1 MANQVLKFAD
11 RVAESTVSTGT
22 GDIELSGAIDS
33 DHESFGNQFSDGDVI
48 PCVVFGGGQWMTFI
62 GTYNS
67 GTDSLTR
74 TTFKDSSTG
83 SNISLSGTM
92 TVLCAWGAQS
102 LFDMQKFFTLTD
114 AATVAVDLSKFINAK
129 VTLGGNRALGAPTNC
144 VEGQSGV
151 IQVIQDGTGSR
162 TMTFDAAWDF
172 GVAGDPTL
180 STTAATVDLIAYC
193 VIDAATPVVRCSFIG
208 G

>member
-22 GDIELSGAIDS
+22 GDIELSGAIDT
-33 DHESFGNQFSDGDVI
+33 DHESFANQFADGDVI

-67 GTDSLTR
+67 GANSLTR

-92 TVLCAWGAQS
+92 TVLCAWGA
-102 LFDMQKFFTLTD
+102 
-114 AATVAVDLSKFINAK
+114 
-129 VTLGGNRALGAPTNC
+129 
-144 VEGQSGV
+144 
-151 IQVIQDGTGSR
+151 
-162 TMTFDAAWDF
+162 
-172 GVAGDPTL
+172 
-180 STTAATVDLIAYC
+180 
-193 VIDAATPVVRCSFIG
+193 
-208 G
+208 